1 MHLEKWYYIY
11 FMSNRSKTIY
21 IGVTGPFRKR
31 VWQHKT
37 GQFEGFTKRY
47 KLDRL
52 VYFEKYKN
60 VHAALAREKQLKRW
74 TRIKKI
80 QLVVSMNPTWKDLA
94 EHWYPDL
101 QKKEGESA

>member
-52 VYFEKYKN
+52 MYFEK
-60 VHAALAREKQLKRW
+60 
-74 TRIKKI
+74 
-80 QLVVSMNPTWKDLA
+80 
-94 EHWYPDL
+94 
-101 QKKEGESA
+101 